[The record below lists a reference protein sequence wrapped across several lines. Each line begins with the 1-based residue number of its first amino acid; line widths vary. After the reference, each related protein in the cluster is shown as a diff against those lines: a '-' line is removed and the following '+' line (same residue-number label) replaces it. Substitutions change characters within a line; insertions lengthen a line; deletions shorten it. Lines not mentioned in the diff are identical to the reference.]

1 MSDSVDRVFV
11 HALNTVKKI
20 PRTGSARPPP
30 ADRLKLY
37 GLYKQSME
45 GDVEGVMDRPEG
57 DSPEV
62 QAEREKWDAWYSQRG
77 LTRTEAKRRYITTL
91 IETMHRY
98 ASQTAEARELISE
111 LEFVW
116 DQIKSN
122 PSSSSSSSPLR
133 TATVPMVPQMQQP
146 NYGSI
151 SGRLGRSSRDD
162 DDEDMRV
169 GPGRDSRLRVLSP
182 VSQPDEVYVRRNYD
196 QEDDEDED
204 EEYQEARDGPY
215 EDDDDENF
223 SDDGLRQPREIG
235 DIADNR
241 EIYYRKWR
249 RRVEQALTK
258 MTAEVAA
265 LREQMETRA
274 IHHRRRSNLWRW
286 LTWLIWVIVR
296 QVLWDMAILA
306 GILIWMR
313 LKGDRRVE
321 QKLRVGWAEVK
332 KRLLRLRFLTRLR
345 RTPSLP

>member
-1 MSDSVDRVFV
+1 
-11 HALNTVKKI
+11 
-20 PRTGSARPPP
+20 
-30 ADRLKLY
+30 
-37 GLYKQSME
+37 
-45 GDVEGVMDRPEG
+45 
-57 DSPEV
+57 
-62 QAEREKWDAWYSQRG
+62 
-77 LTRTEAKRRYITTL
+77 
-91 IETMHRY
+91 MHRY

-122 PSSSSSSSPLR
+122 PSSSSSSSPFR
-133 TATVPMVPQMQQP
+133 TASVPMVPQMQQP

-151 SGRLGRSSRDD
+151 SGRLVGSSRDD
-162 DDEDMRV
+162 DEEDMRI

-182 VSQPDEVYVRRNYD
+182 VSQPDEIYARRNYD
-196 QEDDEDED
+196 QEDDEDEED

-215 EDDDDENF
+215 EEDEDEDQQEQEQDI
-223 SDDGLRQPREIG
+223 SDDALRQPREIG
-235 DIADNR
+235 GVADSR
-241 EIYYRKWR
+241 EIYHRKWR

-265 LREQMETRA
+265 LREQIETQS

-286 LTWLIWVIVR
+286 FTWLIWVVAR
-296 QVLWDMAILA
+296 QILWDMAILA
-306 GILIWMR
+306 SILIWMR

-321 QKLRVGWAEVK
+321 HKLKVGWAEVK